1 MGYPGL
7 KEVVVDSKR
16 VNMVV
21 SDEEMRGRVGQ
32 TPAPPQGHGFATA
45 TLILTPPFRIQND
58 IHGDPSFTS
67 IPRMISL
74 LQEEKIT

>member
-21 SDEEMRGRVGQ
+21 SDEEMLG
-32 TPAPPQGHGFATA
+32 TCPQGHEFATA

-58 IHGDPSFTS
+58 IHGDPSVTS

-74 LQEEKIT
+74 FQEETIT